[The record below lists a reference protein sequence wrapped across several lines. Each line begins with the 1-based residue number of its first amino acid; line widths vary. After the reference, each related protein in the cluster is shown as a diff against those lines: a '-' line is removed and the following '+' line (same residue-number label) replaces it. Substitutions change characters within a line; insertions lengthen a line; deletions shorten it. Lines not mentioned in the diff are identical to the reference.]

1 MDQVIIASAA
11 VGAVF
16 SILILIA
23 LANRAGRVKW
33 LNRAADIA
41 SFGTGLPRWAALP
54 SAVLV
59 VSLLSAVFGLYWDI
73 SLHLSAGRDE
83 GPLANPSHYF
93 ILVGLLGSFS
103 AGVLACTMVKPG
115 VKPSPFALRLAEG
128 WHAPLGGV
136 LIAAS
141 AAFGL
146 VGFPLDDVWHR
157 LFGQDVTLWGPT
169 HLLMLAG
176 ASLTLIGQAI
186 LLVEGVRA
194 NEASGVAT
202 RIGPRRTAI
211 ANRIRRGCAAGGIL
225 VALSIYQGEFDF
237 GIPQFQLVFQ
247 PIMLMVA
254 AGIALTLG
262 RVWAGRGGALIAV
275 GLFVVTR
282 GALTLIVSGVFDRPV
297 AHFPIY
303 LGSALAVEAVGLLMA
318 TSVTRAPI
326 KFAVAA
332 GAAIG
337 TVGLA
342 WEWAWSHVWM
352 VFPWPEALWPEGA
365 IAGFVAA
372 ISGAC
377 IGVWIGNSLMMRP
390 RIAGAAR
397 FAPVLGAV
405 AIMAL
410 VGYGLNEQRPA
421 GGITAQVTTETV
433 ETGKPGRWITATA
446 KLDSRYFDDG
456 TKWAQALA
464 WQGPGFENVDLV
476 RVAPGTYEM
485 AEPIPAD
492 GKWKTVMRFH
502 AANTIMA
509 LPIYEPRDDAIPAA
523 ETPALPSF
531 TRKLQPDREVL
542 QRESKIE
549 GGTLPLV
556 GYLLMLTIALTLL
569 ALLAWGIWRVGLPDE
584 PGAGT
589 TAGPGA
595 SPGRSRQAGRA
606 SKGSGGAPEPR
617 AA

>member
-1 MDQVIIASAA
+1 
-11 VGAVF
+11 
-16 SILILIA
+16 
-23 LANRAGRVKW
+23 
-33 LNRAADIA
+33 
-41 SFGTGLPRWAALP
+41 
-54 SAVLV
+54 
-59 VSLLSAVFGLYWDI
+59 
-73 SLHLSAGRDE
+73 
-83 GPLANPSHYF
+83 
-93 ILVGLLGSFS
+93 
-103 AGVLACTMVKPG
+103 
-115 VKPSPFALRLAEG
+115 
-128 WHAPLGGV
+128 
-136 LIAAS
+136 
-141 AAFGL
+141 
-146 VGFPLDDVWHR
+146 
-157 LFGQDVTLWGPT
+157 
-169 HLLMLAG
+169 
-176 ASLTLIGQAI
+176 
-186 LLVEGVRA
+186 
-194 NEASGVAT
+194 
-202 RIGPRRTAI
+202 
-211 ANRIRRGCAAGGIL
+211 
-225 VALSIYQGEFDF
+225 
-237 GIPQFQLVFQ
+237 
-247 PIMLMVA
+247 
-254 AGIALTLG
+254 
-262 RVWAGRGGALIAV
+262 IAV